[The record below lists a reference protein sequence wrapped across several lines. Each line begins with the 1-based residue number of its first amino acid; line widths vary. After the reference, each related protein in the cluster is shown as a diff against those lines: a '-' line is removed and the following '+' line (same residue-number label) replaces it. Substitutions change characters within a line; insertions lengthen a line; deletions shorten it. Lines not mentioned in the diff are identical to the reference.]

1 MVQKKLHFIIYI
13 LILICMPSC
22 NKEIQAIPEKV
33 SDKIEI
39 DRLIALGDHYYTS
52 GIYDSSYYYFNKAKL
67 ACDPKKDTKQFVYSI
82 SNLATIQQNQGDFSG
97 SESTAMEA
105 MPILKTTT
113 NSKFKWNI
121 YTILGINYLSTYDY
135 DNALYYFNKALVLKT
150 DQSRYTSILNN
161 IALTYMEQEEYHRA
175 VQILFPLTLLPEIS
189 NDTETYSR
197 IIDNLGYCYFKTEN
211 PKALEYLNISLKNR
225 IKDKDDWGLNSSY
238 FHLHYFYA
246 KSNLILATYFA
257 KQAYKKATLINSV
270 DDRLHALAILIK
282 NSTGE
287 RLKKYSNDYMHI
299 NDSITKIR
307 LQAKN
312 QFAKMKYDSKN
323 EKDENLSLKAQ
334 KSENALQLQLEKN
347 TSLILY
353 YIVGFILTITGFIF
367 FYLIEKGKREK
378 IKSSYETEIRIAK
391 KLHDELANDVYQT
404 MAFTETQDLSSSD
417 NKETLLDKLD
427 AIYSRTRNISKENSI
442 IPTDIDFIPHI
453 KEMIAG
459 FDTAS
464 VTILIQ
470 GLDSIN
476 WSSLSD
482 LKKITLYRVLQ
493 ELLINMK
500 KHSKSSLVVLSFQ
513 KKETILQVD
522 YTDDGLGATN
532 EQLNSK
538 TGLQNV
544 ENRILAIKGTIT
556 FDNKPGKGFRANIIF
571 PL

>member
-1 MVQKKLHFIIYI
+1 
-13 LILICMPSC
+13 MPSC

-33 SDKIEI
+33 SDLSEI
-39 DRLIALGDHYYTS
+39 NRLLAIGHQHYS
-52 GIYDSSYYYFNKAKL
+52 NQQYDSSYYYYNDAKYAAEL
-67 ACDPKKDTKQFVYSI
+67 KKDTSRIVHSLGWIAQ
-82 SNLATIQQNQGDFSG
+82 IQQDLGDYTA
-97 SESTAMEA
+97 SEITSTEA
-105 MPILKTTT
+105 LPYIENSENYLYGKTNIYIVLGNNYLNTFANDNAIFYFKKAI
-113 NSKFKWNI
+113 NSKTDEVIKA
-121 YTILGINYLSTYDY
+121 GIE
-135 DNALYYFNKALVLKT
+135 
-150 DQSRYTSILNN
+150 NN
-161 IALTYMEQEEYHRA
+161 ISIAYSQKGDYQKAKE
-175 VQILFPLTLLPEIS
+175 ILLPLTLKQEVLKDPKA
-189 NDTETYSR
+189 YSQTLCN
-197 IIDNLGYCYFKTEN
+197 IGYCYNKMNNSE
-211 PKALEYLNISLKNR
+211 ALKYLNKSLK
-225 IKDKDDWGLNSSY
+225 IKLTINDEIGLI
-238 FHLHYFYA
+238 
-246 KSNLILATYFA
+246 SNYYNLSNYYKERNPTLAIKYVDL
-257 KQAYKKATLINSV
+257 AYKKATKVNSV
-270 DDRLHALAILIK
+270 DDRLGSLKLLIELSNGNK
-282 NSTGE
+282 
-287 RLKKYSNDYMHI
+287 LKDYSLKYVQI
-299 NDSITKIR
+299 NDSITKVR
-307 LQAKN
+307 QQAKN
-312 QFAKMKYDSKN
+312 QFAKMKYDSKK
-323 EKDENLSLKAQ
+323 EKDENLILKAQ
-334 KSENALQLQLEKN
+334 KAENELQLQVQKN
-347 TSLILY
+347 TTLMLY

-367 FYLIEKGKREK
+367 FFLIEKGKREK

-442 IPTDIDFIPHI
+442 IPTGVDFIPHL
-453 KEMIAG
+453 KEMITG

-464 VTILIQ
+464 VTILFQ

-522 YTDDGLGATN
+522 YTDNGLGATN

>member
-1 MVQKKLHFIIYI
+1 
-13 LILICMPSC
+13 MPSC
-22 NKEIQAIPEKV
+22 NKEIQAIPEKE

-97 SESTAMEA
+97 SETTAMEA

-113 NSKFKWNI
+113 NPNYKWNI
-121 YTILGINYLSTYDY
+121 YTILAINYLNTFDY
-135 DNALYYFNKALVLKT
+135 DNALYYYNKALSLKT
-150 DQSRYTSILNN
+150 DKPRINAAKNN
-161 IALTYMEQEEYHRA
+161 IAVLYMEKNEYHKA
-175 VQILFPLTLLPEIS
+175 IEILLPLTLKKEVIKDSEIF
-189 NDTETYSR
+189 SR

-211 PKALEYLNISLKNR
+211 PKALNYLTKSVKIREK
-225 IKDKDDWGLNSSY
+225 KKDDWGVTASY
-238 FHLHYFYA
+238 FHLYFFYE
-246 KSNLILATYFA
+246 KSNPILATSYA
-257 KQAYKKATLINSV
+257 KQAYRKATLLGSV
-270 DDRLHALAILIK
+270 DDRLHSLQLLIK
-282 NSTGE
+282 NTTLAS
-287 RLKKYSNDYMHI
+287 LKKYSIDYVCL
-299 NDSITKIR
+299 NDSITKVR

-312 QFAKMKYDSKN
+312 QFAKMKYDSKQ
-323 EKDENLSLKAQ
+323 EKEEILNLKTQKA
-334 KSENALQLQLEKN
+334 ENALELQLQKN
-347 TSLILY
+347 TSLNLY
-353 YIVGFILTITGFIF
+353 FIVGILLTTTGFIY
-367 FYLIEKGKREK
+367 FYLVEKSKREK
-378 IKSSYETEIRIAK
+378 IKTSYNTEVRIAK

-404 MAFTETQDLSSSD
+404 MAFVETHDLSSSD

-442 IPTDIDFIPHI
+442 IPTGVDFIPHL
-453 KEMIAG
+453 KEMITG

-470 GLDSIN
+470 GLDSVN

-513 KKETILQVD
+513 KQETILQVD
-522 YTDDGLGATN
+522 YTDNGLGATN